1 MNRTEQGFLRILVR
15 SAAAALVGLA
25 LALPAAAQD
34 SAKSARKDL
43 ALKGDAVC
51 TRCHGVDE
59 EYPVLAI
66 GATKH
71 GTDLTGFFC
80 ARLNVVFFNLEEGVY
95 EWRTRSM
102 ARSRR
107 S

>member
-1 MNRTEQGFLRILVR
+1 MKHKKIIYKSLFASIATLSLSNYAN
-15 SAAAALVGLA
+15 AAPCTADTSVTV
-25 LALPAAAQD
+25 
-34 SAKSARKDL
+34 SCEDL
-43 ALKGDAVC
+43 TLTNTSTPISVSN
-51 TRCHGVDE
+51 
-59 EYPVLAI
+59 
-66 GATKH
+66 GATVQNNA
-71 GTDLTGFFC
+71 GDYDLTGFFC